1 VDKIA
6 LLFLFGIKANKKL
19 QLQFL
24 YYYKIV
30 DGNFTTIKVDTRF
43 FLNSYLELLLKN
55 QYTYNIFKRTNID
68 YFINYTDIN
77 DIKNLHDRFITEL
90 FNDDLFQPS
99 GLLTF
104 SETTGGKKSKKTRK
118 LRRIRKKSN
127 TKNMKKKVVSKKTTV
142 KRLQKK

>member
-1 VDKIA
+1 MA

-30 DGNFTTIKVDTRF
+30 NGNFITIKVDTRF
-43 FLNSYLELLLKN
+43 FLNSYLELLLQN

-68 YFINYTDIN
+68 YFINYTNIN
-77 DIKNLHDRFITEL
+77 DIKILHDRFITEL
-90 FNDDLFQPS
+90 FNDDMFQPS

-104 SETTGGKKSKKTRK
+104 IETTGGKKFKKTRK
-118 LRRIRKKSN
+118 LRRIRKKRN
-127 TKNMKKKVVSKKTTV
+127 TKNMKKKVVSKGTTV